1 MNQDDVMVPMG
12 EWAQTR
18 FNSLSDE
25 DKIRHN
31 SASKSGFG
39 RKVENWIDRKKAYPT
54 NVLEFATVCYN
65 RGHSAAFPEELPE
78 WFIKLFSNPGDLVLD
93 PFIGSG
99 TTAIVA
105 LRLQR
110 HYLGVEKQKKYYDL
124 TKIYLEIENI
134 RSKKLKKQI
143 MDIIKTASRTE
154 DWKKSILEYKKLMSR
169 KNSALEHF
177 NK

>member
-1 MNQDDVMVPMG
+1 M
-12 EWAQTR
+12 
-18 FNSLSDE
+18 
-25 DKIRHN
+25 
-31 SASKSGFG
+31 
-39 RKVENWIDRKKAYPT
+39 
-54 NVLEFATVCYN
+54 
-65 RGHSAAFPEELPE
+65 PE
-78 WFIKLFSNPGDLVLD
+78 WFIKLFSDPGDLVLD

-105 LRLQR
+105 QRLQR
-110 HYLGVEKQKKYYDL
+110 HYLGIEKQKKYYDL

-134 RSKKLKKQI
+134 QSKKMKKQI

-169 KNSALEHF
+169 KNSALDHF